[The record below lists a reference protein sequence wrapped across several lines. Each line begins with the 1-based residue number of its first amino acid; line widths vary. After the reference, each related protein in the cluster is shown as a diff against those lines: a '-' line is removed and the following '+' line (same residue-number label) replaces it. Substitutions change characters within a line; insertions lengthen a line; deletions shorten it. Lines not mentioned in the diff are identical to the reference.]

1 MSCLVADGRILAQ
14 RQRSWG
20 PAKTETRHSEGLGSE
35 LWHLQDNL
43 SLSLC
48 RLRRNPSRFWPNQT
62 RSEAA
67 ETNAPAGE
75 GRTSARQFA
84 SRSKPSSLIQTA
96 CDEARSRASQ

>member
-1 MSCLVADGRILAQ
+1 MDAYRHND
-14 RQRSWG
+14 RSWG
-20 PAKTETRHSEGLGSE
+20 PAKTETRHSERLGSE

-48 RLRRNPSRFWPNQT
+48 RLRRNPSRFWPNQPT

-67 ETNAPAGE
+67 ETTAPAGE
-75 GRTSARQFA
+75 GRASARQFA
-84 SRSKPSSLIQTA
+84 SRSKPSSLIQIA